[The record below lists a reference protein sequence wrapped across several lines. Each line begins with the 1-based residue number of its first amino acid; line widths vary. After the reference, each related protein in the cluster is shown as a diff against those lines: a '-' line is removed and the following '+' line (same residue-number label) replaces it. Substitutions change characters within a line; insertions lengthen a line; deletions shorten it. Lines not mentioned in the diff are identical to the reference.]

1 MSVDRIVDTVAET
14 AVEVSGGL
22 AGRRS
27 YTEGANP
34 TGDEQLEADV
44 WADSLL
50 EERLLAID
58 SVGSYASE
66 ERPSVVEGDGVGRH
80 HVAVDPLD
88 GSSNLKSNNPMG
100 VIFAV
105 YDAPLPAPGR
115 HIVAAGWVMLG
126 PLTTMVL
133 ATDGP
138 VTEYVLEPA
147 GADADADHLTD
158 GVGGEPVVRR
168 PVSEDLTLPEE
179 PTVYGVG
186 GRVPDWPDDLAAL
199 VETLEDDRLKLRYG
213 GAMIA
218 DVNQV
223 LIYGG
228 LFAYPALADAPNGKL
243 RLQFEGNPVAHVIE
257 AAGGASSDGERSILD
272 VEVEEVHQRVPVHV
286 GNPELIDRL
295 EDALD

>member
-1 MSVDRIVDTVAET
+1 MTVDRIVDTVAET

-27 YTEGANP
+27 YLEEENP
-34 TGDEQLEADV
+34 SGEEQLEADV

-66 ERPSVVEGDGVGRH
+66 ERPSVVEGTGEGRH

-88 GSSNLKSNNPMG
+88 GSSNLVSNNPMG

-105 YDAPLPAPGR
+105 YDAPLPAPGHR
-115 HIVAAGWVMLG
+115 IVAAGWVMLG
-126 PLTTMVL
+126 PITTMVL

-138 VTEYVLEPA
+138 VTEFVLERA
-147 GADADADHLTD
+147 GEDSDGAHLTD
-158 GVGGEPVVRR
+158 GIGGEPVVRR
-168 PVSEDLTLPEE
+168 PVDEGMTVPED
-179 PTVYGVG
+179 PTVYGIG
-186 GRVPDWPDDLAAL
+186 GRVPDWPADLAAF
-199 VETLEDDRLKLRYG
+199 VETLEEDRLKLRYG

-223 LIYGG
+223 LTYGG
-228 LFAYPALADAPNGKL
+228 LFAYPALVDAPRGKL

-257 AAGGASSDGERSILD
+257 AAGGASSDGERSVLD
-272 VEVEEVHQRVPVHV
+272 VEVEAVHQRVPLHV
-286 GNPELIDRL
+286 GNPELIERL
-295 EDALD
+295 EGSLE

>member
-158 GVGGEPVVRR
+158 GVGGEPVARR

-186 GRVPDWPDDLAAL
+186 GRVPDWPDDLAAF

-272 VEVEEVHQRVPVHV
+272 VEVEAVHQRVPVHV

>member
-1 MSVDRIVDTVAET
+1 MTVERIVDTVAET
-14 AVEVSGGL
+14 AVEVRGGL
-22 AGRRS
+22 VGRRT
-27 YTEGANP
+27 YAEGENP
-34 TGDEQLEADV
+34 SGEDQLEADL

-50 EERLLAID
+50 EERLLGID
-58 SVGSYASE
+58 SVAAYASE
-66 ERPSVVEGDGVGRH
+66 ERPNVVEGDGQGDY

-88 GSSNLKSNNPMG
+88 GSSNLRSNNPMG

-105 YDAPLPAPGR
+105 YDAPLPAPGNR
-115 HIVAAGWVMLG
+115 LVAAGWVMLG
-126 PLTTMVL
+126 PLTTMVV

-147 GADADADHLTD
+147 TEDTDETNRTD
-158 GVGGEPVVRR
+158 GVSPHAVECR
-168 PVSEDLTLPEE
+168 PVKEEITLPDE
-179 PTVYGVG
+179 PTVYGIG
-186 GRVPDWPDDLAAL
+186 GRVPDWPDDLDSF
-199 VETLEDDRLKLRYG
+199 VETLEAERLKLRYG

-223 LIYGG
+223 LLYGG
-228 LFAYPALADAPNGKL
+228 VFAYPALTAAPRGKL

-272 VEVEEVHQRVPVHV
+272 VEATEVHQRVPVHV
-286 GNPELIDRL
+286 GSPELIERL

>member
-1 MSVDRIVDTVAET
+1 MTVDRIVDTVAET

-22 AGRRS
+22 AGRRT
-27 YTEGANP
+27 YTDEENP
-34 TGDEQLEADV
+34 SGEEQLEADV

-66 ERPSVVEGDGVGRH
+66 ERPSVVEGTGEGRH

-105 YDAPLPAPGR
+105 YDAPLPAPGH

-126 PLTTMVL
+126 PITTMVL

-138 VTEYVLEPA
+138 VTEFVLERTGE
-147 GADADADHLTD
+147 GADPDHLTD
-158 GVGGEPVVRR
+158 GVDGEPVVRR
-168 PVSEDLTLPEE
+168 PVDEGMTVPED
-179 PTVYGVG
+179 PTVYGIG
-186 GRVPDWPDDLAAL
+186 GRVPDWPDDLDEF
-199 VETLEDDRLKLRYG
+199 VETLEADRLKLRYG

-223 LIYGG
+223 LTYGG
-228 LFAYPALADAPNGKL
+228 LFAYPALADAPRGKL

-257 AAGGASSDGERSILD
+257 AAGGASSDGERSILE
-272 VEVEEVHQRVPVHV
+272 VEAEEVHQRVPLHV
-286 GNPELIDRL
+286 GNPELIERL
-295 EDALD
+295 EDALN